1 MNKKLKIKDIV
12 LIALLTALYMI
23 LYMVAMVPVSALGAF
38 GHAISPGIC
47 GLIAG
52 SVIYFMNRKIGK
64 MWEYTILTGLVMGI
78 FALMGGGYLPWLV
91 TSMITAVI
99 ADFIASRSNK
109 TSALKLAIA
118 SGIMHV
124 GQAWGAIIPSTFFL
138 ENYRAV
144 WIARGQTAES
154 MDAGIKYTTGALG
167 GLSTGITFVL
177 AFIGVYIGCFILKKH
192 FKEDRADN
200 NKDIK
205 EASIKK

>member
-1 MNKKLKIKDIV
+1 MNRKIKIKDIV

-47 GLIAG
+47 GFITGAI
-52 SVIYFMNRKIGK
+52 IYFINRKIGK
-64 MWEYTILTGLVMGI
+64 MWEYTIMTGLVMGA

-91 TSMITAVI
+91 TSMVTAVI
-99 ADFIASRSNK
+99 ADFIASRGNK
-109 TSALKLAIA
+109 ASALKLAIA

-138 ENYRAV
+138 DNYRDT
-144 WIARGQTAES
+144 WIARGQTAET

-167 GLSTGITFVL
+167 VLSTGVTFVL
-177 AFIGVYIGCFILKKH
+177 AFIGVYIGHFILKKH
-192 FKEDRADN
+192 FKEDRTN
-200 NKDIK
+200 NHIP
-205 EASIKK
+205 A